1 MQSQP
6 LRSRSHRIRPRFA
19 PKDRLSTLEILSA
32 EYYYIGLIR
41 SFKDARAEKLLN
53 NERVVELVAIED
65 QARTRLIRLNA
76 AQSLR
81 DLAAFRGNRLEALK
95 GKRAGQY
102 SIRINDQFRICF
114 KWKGKGPS
122 DVEIVDYH

>member
-1 MQSQP
+1 LITS
-6 LRSRSHRIRPRFA
+6 F
-19 PKDRLSTLEILSA
+19 KDARA
-32 EYYYIGLIR
+32 
-41 SFKDARAEKLLN
+41 KDARAEKLLN
-53 NERVVELVAIED
+53 NERVIELVAIED

-76 AQSLR
+76 TQSLK
-81 DLAAFRGNRLEALK
+81 DLAALRGNRLETLK

-114 KWKGKGPS
+114 KWEEKGPS

>member
-1 MQSQP
+1 M
-6 LRSRSHRIRPRFA
+6 I
-19 PKDRLSTLEILSA
+19 T
-32 EYYYIGLIR
+32 

-53 NERVVELVAIED
+53 NERVIELVAIED

-76 AQSLR
+76 AQSLK
-81 DLAAFRGNRLEALK
+81 DLAALRGNRLETLK

-114 KWKGKGPS
+114 KWEEKGPS
-122 DVEIVDYH
+122 DVQIVDYH

>member
-1 MQSQP
+1 MIS
-6 LRSRSHRIRPRFA
+6 
-19 PKDRLSTLEILSA
+19 
-32 EYYYIGLIR
+32 

-53 NERVVELVAIED
+53 NEHVIELVAIED

-76 AQSLR
+76 AQSLK
-81 DLAAFRGNRLEALK
+81 DLAALRGNRLEMLK

-114 KWKGKGPS
+114 QWEEKGPS
-122 DVEIVDYH
+122 DVEIIDYH

>member
-1 MQSQP
+1 M
-6 LRSRSHRIRPRFA
+6 IA
-19 PKDRLSTLEILSA
+19 
-32 EYYYIGLIR
+32 

-53 NERVVELVAIED
+53 NERVIELVAIED
-65 QARTRLIRLNA
+65 QARARLIRLNA
-76 AQSLR
+76 ALSLR
-81 DLAAFRGNRLEALK
+81 DLAALRGNRLEALK

-114 KWKGKGPS
+114 KWEEKGPS

>member
-1 MQSQP
+1 
-6 LRSRSHRIRPRFA
+6 
-19 PKDRLSTLEILSA
+19 
-32 EYYYIGLIR
+32 LIV
-41 SFKDARAEKLLN
+41 SFRDARAERLLN
-53 NERVVELVAIED
+53 NERVIELVAIEN

-76 AQSLR
+76 AQSIK
-81 DLAAFRGNRLEALK
+81 DLAALRGNRLEALK

-114 KWKGKGPS
+114 KWGEKGPS

>member
-1 MQSQP
+1 
-6 LRSRSHRIRPRFA
+6 
-19 PKDRLSTLEILSA
+19 
-32 EYYYIGLIR
+32 LIT

-53 NERVVELVAIED
+53 NERVIELVAIED

-76 AQSLR
+76 AQSLQ
-81 DLAAFRGNRLEALK
+81 DLAVLRGNRLEALK
-95 GKRAGQY
+95 GDRVDQY

-114 KWKGKGPS
+114 KWEEKGPS

>member
-1 MQSQP
+1 M
-6 LRSRSHRIRPRFA
+6 I
-19 PKDRLSTLEILSA
+19 T
-32 EYYYIGLIR
+32 
-41 SFKDARAEKLLN
+41 SFKDERAKKLLN
-53 NERVVELVAIED
+53 NERVIELVAIED

-76 AQSLR
+76 AQSLN
-81 DLAAFRGNRLEALK
+81 DLAVFRGNRLEALK

-114 KWKGKGPS
+114 KWEEKGPS

>member
-1 MQSQP
+1 
-6 LRSRSHRIRPRFA
+6 
-19 PKDRLSTLEILSA
+19 
-32 EYYYIGLIR
+32 LIT

-65 QARTRLIRLNA
+65 RAGTGLIRLNA
-76 AQSLR
+76 AQSLK
-81 DLAAFRGNRLEALK
+81 DLAALRGNRLETLK

-102 SIRINDQFRICF
+102 SIRVNDQFRICF
-114 KWKGKGPS
+114 KWEEKGPS